1 LSRAAIQRLIGDG
14 RITVNSR
21 AVKASYKIRPGDRIV
36 LEIPRPVPLELKPEA
51 IPLHIL
57 YEDDQVLVLNK
68 QPGLVVHPAPGH
80 WSGTLVNALLHHFGT
95 TGALSTI
102 GGKERP
108 GLVHRLDKETSGVMV
123 IAKTDLAH
131 RALAGQFKRHTIT
144 RVYEALAWGAM
155 KKAEGLVELAIG
167 RDVKERKK
175 FSARTAR
182 PRESAT
188 AYQVVERLGKLAT
201 RVALFPRSGRTHQIR
216 VHLAAIGHPVL
227 GDPTYGGRKVRELDG
242 VLIPRVMLHARTL
255 GFRHPDGARYLEF
268 TAPLP
273 ADVEAVR
280 DGLRALAM
288 HSARVAAAK
297 RA

>member
-1 LSRAAIQRLIGDG
+1 
-14 RITVNSR
+14 
-21 AVKASYKIRPGDRIV
+21 
-36 LEIPRPVPLELKPEA
+36 
-51 IPLHIL
+51 
-57 YEDDQVLVLNK
+57 
-68 QPGLVVHPAPGH
+68 VVHPAPGH
-80 WSGTLVNALLHHFGT
+80 WSGTLVNALLHHFGG

-102 GGKERP
+102 AGRERP

-131 RALAGQFKRHTIT
+131 RALAGQFKHHTIT

-167 RDVKERKK
+167 RDLKDRKK
-175 FSARTAR
+175 FSACTAR
-182 PRESAT
+182 PKESAT

-242 VLIPRVMLHARTL
+242 VPIPRVMLHARTL

-273 ADVEAVR
+273 LDMEAVR
-280 DGLRALAM
+280 EALRALAM
-288 HSARVAAAK
+288 HSAQLAITK